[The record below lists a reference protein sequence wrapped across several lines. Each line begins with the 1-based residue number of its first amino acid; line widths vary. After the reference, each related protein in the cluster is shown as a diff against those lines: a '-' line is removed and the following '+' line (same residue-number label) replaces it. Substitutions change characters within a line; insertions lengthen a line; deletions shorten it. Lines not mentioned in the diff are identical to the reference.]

1 RALNRSGRLWLGVAG
16 AGVGL
21 RAAIGR
27 NQRTAQLVLVYD
39 NRVVEWVAGM
49 RTALLT
55 DVMQSLHARGSR
67 WTLRV
72 LFWSTVAV
80 LVVLRRFRHLFVF
93 LGATLAVTALTG
105 FFAYLFVWPRP
116 LGVEILGDW
125 SGYAHPSRTVAALT
139 GTLMGMLYSL
149 APTGRLRQVGKP
161 VITGLVA
168 ALSVSLVSLAVNSP
182 TDVVIAA
189 VIGVTVPLVAFRM
202 ITPNEVFPVTA
213 H

>member
-105 FFAYLFVWPRP
+105 FFAYLFVLPRP
-116 LGVEILGDW
+116 PGGEILRDLRR
-125 SGYAHPSRTVAALT
+125 YAHPPRPAS
-139 GTLMGMLYSL
+139 G
-149 APTGRLRQVGKP
+149 APLGGPLRGLWRSPAPPAGLRRAGKP
-161 VITGLVA
+161 VIAGLVA
-168 ALSVSLVSLAVNSP
+168 ALSVSLVYL
-182 TDVVIAA
+182 
-189 VIGVTVPLVAFRM
+189 
-202 ITPNEVFPVTA
+202 
-213 H
+213 